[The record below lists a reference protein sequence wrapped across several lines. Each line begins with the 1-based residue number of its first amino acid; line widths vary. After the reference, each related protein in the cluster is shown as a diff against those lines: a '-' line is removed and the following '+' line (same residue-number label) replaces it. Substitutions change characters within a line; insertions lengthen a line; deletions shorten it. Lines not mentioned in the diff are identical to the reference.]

1 MRLVLFDD
9 HPLAADYVTAVCLR
23 CGMGFNRETPPSE
36 NYDHYYAE
44 FSKYLTN
51 TSAGAP
57 VPRLP
62 ECAEILSRIIPR
74 DSAIIDVGCGSGGF
88 LDSLRKRGFTNLAGL
103 DPTPECIRIIRD
115 DLGLDARVGTIAK
128 HPFQPN
134 SFDLALSTVVFEH
147 LLNPGADVDK
157 MADLL
162 KPHGM
167 AFILVPDASRFAE
180 FMVSPFQDINIE
192 HINHFSADTL
202 NKLFEYRGWEHL
214 DSGSETFTLTP
225 TWKSTLIWGLYR
237 KHDQKGHLSSV
248 DSSLREGLLDYIA
261 KSDDMLSSMAA
272 NLQADL
278 GSDEEILFWGAG
290 HLTSQ
295 ILASGVL
302 KGKRIG
308 AFLDSNP
315 NYAGK
320 TLNGS
325 PVGGPQLRGD
335 FDGPIVVA
343 TVREQDA
350 VMSQIRQLGWS
361 NRLVRLHHE

>member
-9 HPLAADYVTAVCLR
+9 HPLAADYVTAVCLH
-23 CGMGFNRETPPSE
+23 CGMGFNRETPPAE
-36 NYDHYYAE
+36 NYDLYYAE

-51 TSAGAP
+51 TSAAAP

-74 DSAIIDVGCGSGGF
+74 DTAIIDIGCGSGGF
-88 LDSLRKRGFTNLAGL
+88 LDSLRKRGFTNLTGL

-115 DLGLDARVGTIAK
+115 DLGLDARVGTIAEHSFK
-128 HPFQPN
+128 PN

-147 LLNPGADVDK
+147 LLNPGTDVDK

-162 KPHGM
+162 KPNGM
-167 AFILVPDASRFAE
+167 AFILVPDASQFAE

-202 NKLFEYRGWEHL
+202 NKLFEYRGWKRL

-225 TWKSTLIWGLYR
+225 TWKSRLIWGLYR
-237 KHDQKGHLSSV
+237 KQDQERRLSPV
-248 DSSLREGLLDYIA
+248 DFSLREGLMDYLS
-261 KSDDMLSSMAA
+261 KSEAMLSRMAA
-272 NLQADL
+272 NLCADL
-278 GSDEEILFWGAG
+278 ADYTDVMFWGAG

-302 KGKRIG
+302 KDKRIR

-315 NYAGK
+315 NYRGK
-320 TLNGS
+320 TLAGA
-325 PVGGPQLRGD
+325 PVGGPWLRGD
-335 FDGPIVVA
+335 FNGSIVVA